1 MQLIKNILPLEKQSN
16 LTNYEMIITEK
27 ECEEAIRNA
36 IEAKKKHLAW
46 KLWSKGES
54 AANIELKVL
63 SVEWEKEINTEAI
76 LRTANEN
83 KHAEIE
89 IKSEL
94 KRQAEQESIEYE
106 KLKKQCDAH
115 YFFRVMS
122 EGSLRQGK
130 KLIQNEYNKPLIKS
144 ICFFLS
150 EDPRFNGS
158 LKKGLLIRGISGL
171 GKTYLVTC
179 VKDNLIKPIAVHS
192 MIDIADEVR
201 EYGGCQIKGKIIYL
215 DDVGS
220 EETVNHYGSKI
231 NWFKGFLES
240 FYLNSKDYSRL
251 IISTNLNF
259 DQIQEKYGFRVRSRM
274 REMFNVIDVT
284 GKDLRR

>member
-16 LTNYEMIITEK
+16 LTNYEMILTEK

-106 KLKKQCDAH
+106 KLKKQCDAY
-115 YFFRVMS
+115 YFFKVMA

-130 KLIQNEYNKPLIKS
+130 KLIQNEYNKPLIKA

-150 EDPRFNGS
+150 EDPRFGGS
-158 LKKGLLIRGISGL
+158 LGKGLLIRGISGL
-171 GKTYLVTC
+171 GKTYLFTC
-179 VKDNLIKPIAVHS
+179 VKDNRIKPISIHS
-192 MIDIADEVR
+192 MIDVADEVR
-201 EYGGCQIKGKIIYL
+201 EYGGCQVKGKVIYL

-231 NWFKGFLES
+231 NWFKEFLES
-240 FYLNSKDYSRL
+240 YYLNSNDYSRL

-274 REMFNVIDVT
+274 KEMFNVIDVT